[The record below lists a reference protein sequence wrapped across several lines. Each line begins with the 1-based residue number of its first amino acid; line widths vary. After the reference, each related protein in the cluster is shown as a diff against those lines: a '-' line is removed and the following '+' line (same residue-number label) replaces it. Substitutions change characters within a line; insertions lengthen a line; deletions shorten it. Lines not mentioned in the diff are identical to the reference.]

1 MAYAHNKVV
10 DVERRTKTAIE
21 RVASS
26 EWVTNPPTNVRT
38 VRTYKTIPISDEL
51 WEFMEKLRKEIPS
64 IEFGLP
70 SKVRAQDI
78 SIGTGVDNFYSIRV
92 MSEMVAYIPNDV
104 YTLGTIGYA
113 DYCVTRAK
121 DNKKRVPSY
130 MVSSRNIENK
140 KYDSYREHASMLLAK
155 NLETAIVNAKK
166 HLRPYAPIEIARVEM
181 PKVESSVSSITN
193 DFRRKAENAQ
203 YMLGKDSVIMQEL
216 IHLVTSGY
224 AFVNSKAQELIFTA
238 ITANQEYV
246 KSKDKVVT
254 GKFVSVSSQFG
265 VQMVDIIPTMKL
277 SEVHNEDWAGD
288 GSMRYRL
295 SEAPEDIMG
304 GIAVLSMVETER
316 YIEGVGSRL
325 GDTTFWVQDDEATT

>member
-1 MAYAHNKVV
+1 MAYVHNKVV
-10 DVERRTKTAIE
+10 DIERRTKTAID

-78 SIGTGVDNFYSIRV
+78 SIGTGNTIYPIRV
-92 MSEMVAYIPNDV
+92 MSEMVAYLPNDV
-104 YTLGTIGYA
+104 YTLGSIGYA
-113 DYCVTRAK
+113 DYCVTKAK

-140 KYDSYREHASMLLAK
+140 KFDSYREHASMLLAK

-181 PKVESSVSSITN
+181 PDVETRVRAGTDN
-193 DFRRKAENAQ
+193 FRRAAENAQ

-224 AFVNSKAQELIFTA
+224 EFVNSKAQELIFTA

-277 SEVHNEDWAGD
+277 SEVHDKDWEGD